1 MRSSTRISGAG
12 LPALLNVVNLTA
24 GYGRLPIIS
33 DVSVCAEAGTLVAI
47 VGPNGSGKSTLLKAV
62 MGILKPMSGCV
73 LLGQEDVTGWPSH
86 RIARRGVGYVP
97 QITNVFPSLSVLE
110 NLEMGAFTVR
120 GSSEERYES
129 ILDAFPDL
137 ANARRTRAGNLSGGQ
152 RNLLGVAR
160 ALMAEPKV
168 LLADEPTA
176 GLAPDNTKRIWQ
188 WLIQIAAKG
197 AAVVVVEQNV
207 DLALD
212 HADRAYVLVAGRN
225 RLEGKTSEIRQTD
238 LHALFLGGDP
248 PSDIHQTAAEGADGK
263 R

>member
-12 LPALLNVVNLTA
+12 LPALLNVMNLTA

-33 DVSVCAEAGTLVAI
+33 DVSVCADAGSLVAI
-47 VGPNGSGKSTLLKAV
+47 IGPNGSGKSTLLKAV
-62 MGILKPMSGCV
+62 MGILKPMSGRV
-73 LLGQEDVTGWPSH
+73 MLDQADVTGWPSY
-86 RIARRGVGYVP
+86 RIARQGVGYVP

-110 NLEMGAFTVR
+110 NLEMGAFTLR
-120 GSSEERYES
+120 GSSERKSER
-129 ILDAFPDL
+129 ILDSFPDL

-160 ALMAEPKV
+160 ALMAEPTL

-176 GLAPDNTKRIWQ
+176 GLAPDNTQRIWK
-188 WLIQIAAKG
+188 WLIEIAAQG
-197 AAVVVVEQNV
+197 AAVIVVEQNV

-225 RLEGKTSEIRQTD
+225 RLEGKTSDIRRTD
-238 LHALFLGGDP
+238 LNALFLGGDP
-248 PSDIHQTAAEGADGK
+248 RSDVHQTAAEGTDGK